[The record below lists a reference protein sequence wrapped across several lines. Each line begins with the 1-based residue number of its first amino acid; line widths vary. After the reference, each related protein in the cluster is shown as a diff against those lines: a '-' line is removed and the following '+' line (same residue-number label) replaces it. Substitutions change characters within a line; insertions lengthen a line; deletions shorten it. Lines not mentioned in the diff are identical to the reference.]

1 MNELE
6 LEGNEFIEF
15 LQKKPFFV
23 SQSFELNHKEGL
35 TWNKKVNVKIKRKI
49 GETNEIKSVMKR
61 KAN

>member
-1 MNELE
+1 MNLSWKVTS
-6 LEGNEFIEF
+6 LLNFF
-15 LQKKPFFV
+15 KKAFFV
-23 SQSFELNHKEGL
+23 SQSFELNHKDGL

>member
-1 MNELE
+1 MNLSWKVTS
-6 LEGNEFIEF
+6 LFNFF
-15 LQKKPFFV
+15 KKAFFV

>member
-6 LEGNEFIEF
+6 LEGNKFIAF
-15 LQKKPFFV
+15 LQKASFV
-23 SQSFELNHKEGL
+23 TQSFELNHEEGL

>member
-6 LEGNEFIEF
+6 LEGNKFIEF
-15 LQKKPFFV
+15 LQKSFFV